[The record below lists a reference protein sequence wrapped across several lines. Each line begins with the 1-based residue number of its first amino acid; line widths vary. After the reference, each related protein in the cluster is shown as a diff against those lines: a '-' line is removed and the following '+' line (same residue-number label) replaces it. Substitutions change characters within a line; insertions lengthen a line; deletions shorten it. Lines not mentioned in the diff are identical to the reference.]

1 MSTSNKNQERDAVT
15 ARIDNLFERE
25 GSVNREFPDKPS
37 IHDLIYDEL
46 KNCSFIRELHVYGD
60 IINHNDKLNKS
71 TQHIGFGKKLLQVAE
86 EISISNKVYKIAVI
100 SGVGVR
106 EYYKK
111 QGYYLYKNYMFKN
124 LYTYYWIK
132 PVLIYLTVLILII
145 IIILY

>member
-1 MSTSNKNQERDAVT
+1 M
-15 ARIDNLFERE
+15 RINL
-25 GSVNREFPDKPS
+25 VNDE
-37 IHDLIYDEL
+37 LIYDEL

-86 EISISNKVYKIAVI
+86 DISISNKVYKIAVI

-132 PVLIYLTVLILII
+132 PILIYLTVFILII